1 MAEATIAMP
10 VRHEQFR
17 IRGLRIHTQICGEGE
32 PLLLYSG
39 IWGQIGLWERLLP
52 HLPGFQ
58 TIAFDPPGIGRS
70 ETPRYPQTMW
80 ALADFGSAVLDEL
93 GLESAHV
100 LGASFGGAVAQ
111 QMAFSHPR
119 RVRRLVLASTSFGG
133 FAMPGNLQALW
144 HFIHPNAYHPE
155 RLERVAGDIFGG
167 RLRTEPELVRS
178 MHIKRPTNTL
188 AALYR
193 MSALFGWTS
202 LPWLWA
208 IRQPTLVI
216 AGDDDPITPLVNH
229 RVIAMLM
236 PQATLRVSEGWR
248 APGPAGQRRAGRTGD
263 HQLPPGR
270 LSTRGRRDRPA
281 EPSAY
286 ALLTDGTT
294 VEIRPPARTI
304 SMRCGTCTPTM
315 SPENLYLRFF
325 SMSRVAA
332 EREAQRVCREPAPDR
347 AALLAVL
354 DGQVVGC
361 SSYERRRQW
370 LEVGGGRHG
379 GRRRHA

>member
-1 MAEATIAMP
+1 MAEATTAMP
-10 VRHEQFR
+10 VQHEQFR
-17 IRGLRIHTQICGEGE
+17 IRGLRIHAQICGEGE

-39 IWGQIGLWERLLP
+39 IWGEVGLWERLLP
-52 HLPGFQ
+52 HLPGFR

-70 ETPRYPQTMW
+70 EMPRYPQTMW
-80 ALADFGSAVLDEL
+80 ALADFGNAVLDEL

-133 FAMPGNLQALW
+133 FAKPGNLEAMW
-144 HFIHPNAYHPE
+144 HFIHPRTYHPE
-155 RLERVAGDIFGG
+155 RLERVAGAMFGG

-178 MHIKRPTNTL
+178 MHIKRPTDTM

-193 MSALFGWTS
+193 MAALFGWTS

-236 PQATLRVSEGWR
+236 PQATLRV
-248 APGPAGQRRAGRTGD
+248 
-263 HQLPPGR
+263 
-270 LSTRGRRDRPA
+270 
-281 EPSAY
+281 
-286 ALLTDGTT
+286 
-294 VEIRPPARTI
+294 
-304 SMRCGTCTPTM
+304 MK
-315 SPENLYLRFF
+315 
-325 SMSRVAA
+325 
-332 EREAQRVCREPAPDR
+332 
-347 AALLAVL
+347 
-354 DGQVVGC
+354 
-361 SSYERRRQW
+361 
-370 LEVGGGRHG
+370 GGGHLVLLDSAEQVGPVITGFLREDG
-379 GRRRHA
+379 VPDAAVSGV